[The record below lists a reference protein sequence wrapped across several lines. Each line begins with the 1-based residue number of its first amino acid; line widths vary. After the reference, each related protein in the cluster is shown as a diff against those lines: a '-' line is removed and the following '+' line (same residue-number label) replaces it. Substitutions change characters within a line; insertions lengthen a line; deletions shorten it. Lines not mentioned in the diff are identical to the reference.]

1 MKNNLRIILVL
12 AGTLI
17 FGAACWES
25 PSASNQAA
33 ANVENVNQT
42 VTNVNITKG
51 FIRPSSPGAADAV
64 YDLQFLDTM
73 TAQCQSAIDIAKPI
87 AAKSDNAAL
96 KSFAA
101 KIIRDQNKQIAQM
114 KTWRGKWFA
123 DNPPAVN
130 MEMPGITDSMKGI
143 NMRKLEAGDGKQ
155 LDLRFLGIMTQHHEG
170 SLIMLKEAPDKAE
183 HAEIKTLANQIIK
196 NQEDEIKQM
205 QAWKEAWSK

>member
-1 MKNNLRIILVL
+1 MKNNLRILLVL

-17 FGAACWES
+17 FGAACQES
-25 PSASNQAA
+25 PVASNQVA
-33 ANVENVNQT
+33 ANAENVNQT

-51 FIRPSSPGAADAV
+51 FVRPSSPAAADAP

-101 KIIRDQNKQIAQM
+101 KIIRDRNNQIAQM
-114 KTWRGKWFA
+114 KIWRGKWFA
-123 DNPPAVN
+123 DKPPAVN
-130 MEMPGITDSMKGI
+130 MEMPGITDSVKGI
-143 NMRKLEAGDGKQ
+143 NMKKLEAGDGKQ
-155 LDLRFLGIMTQHHEG
+155 LDLRFLDIMTQHHEG

-183 HAEIKTLANQIIK
+183 HAEIKTLANEIIK
-196 NQEDEIKQM
+196 NQENEIKQM
-205 QAWKEAWSK
+205 QAWKDAWSK